1 MSGRPG
7 APEMSANGSVVNFP
21 EAAKLMMILGMYLGR
36 LELVSVL
43 VLLLPR
49 FWRA

>member
-1 MSGRPG
+1 MTR
-7 APEMSANGSVVNFP
+7 NGSIAEFP
-21 EAAKLMMILGMYLGR
+21 TSAKWLMTVGMFLGR

-49 FWRA
+49 FWRD